1 MFLLRLPHL
10 NVLWRGS
17 VHFCSSNI
25 TIKNKTKKNW
35 EFSWNL
41 TTEKQ
46 YIKKLKK
53 EKKGK
58 KKKEHKLW
66 FYYIDKTTNKPR
78 CSKSKS
84 FFPHLIHPT
93 TNAFNWFQNYTRIF
107 LNIFQIFHFFFP
119 FFFYIVSEFFIVS
132 CLPYWDFMY
141 KIVSK
146 ALYKMM

>member
-1 MFLLRLPHL
+1 MERFSAFL
-10 NVLWRGS
+10 
-17 VHFCSSNI
+17 F
-25 TIKNKTKKNW
+25 IKHYNKKKQ
-35 EFSWNL
+35 
-41 TTEKQ
+41 K
-46 YIKKLKK
+46 KKLGIFLKPYHRKTIYKK
-53 EKKGK
+53 IKERKKGK

-107 LNIFQIFHFFFP
+107 LNIFHIFHFFFP

-132 CLPYWDFMY
+132 YLPYWDFMY